1 MATTV
6 KFSATRCGRNEYH
19 ANKWKLSHS
28 NGHFTE
34 FFDKNCR
41 CRRSLI
47 LKTFNLA
54 IKFDA
59 VRRMENCTKVIL
71 IWRKVRTITY
81 HRQFSKVY
89 KHYLQLLYTIITTGG
104 CNNSHTLVIIWSLAV
119 WEDPQPG
126 SSEFKATFNP
136 QVYIHTR
143 MKREIASSRLTAVRV
158 STLSWGSWYHITD
171 WQCTVL
177 SILILFH

>member
-28 NGHFTE
+28 NGHFTK

-47 LKTFNLA
+47 LKTFNIA

-71 IWRKVRTITY
+71 IWRQVRTITY
-81 HRQFSKVY
+81 HRHFSKVY
-89 KHYLQLLYTIITTGG
+89 KHYLQLLYTIFTTDAYKKVPYIGHSLKFGSFGG
-104 CNNSHTLVIIWSLAV
+104 S
-119 WEDPQPG
+119 
-126 SSEFKATFNP
+126 
-136 QVYIHTR
+136 
-143 MKREIASSRLTAVRV
+143 TAWVFR
-158 STLSWGSWYHITD
+158 I
-171 WQCTVL
+171 
-177 SILILFH
+177 